1 MSFSPSNPFFHDN
14 GRANPI
20 KEIGARDFFRAV
32 YTPNSR
38 LSISYINNTKIGRA
52 EAGPGP
58 FHPIQA
64 VKADFTSRSYN
75 MSAIASYTSNGKT
88 TFGGYFQATLSDA
101 WLAYAEASLSG
112 GTAALYPVPT
122 NGSGWVLSAQ
132 NDRPVRVTSVVGSS
146 YTLRGGATLTGEYI
160 SNGLGYSDSQA
171 RAYFP
176 MVQAA
181 AKAFESGGPGS
192 GADAALIG
200 ASLNPGLPL
209 LRQHYLFF
217 QLLKANYRNR
227 ADMMIRYTANLDD
240 GGGTVAGY
248 ATANVNGHLQL
259 FAVGML
265 STGGQFT
272 ESRRLLRDQVSV
284 GIRFFVK

>member
-1 MSFSPSNPFFHDN
+1 
-14 GRANPI
+14 
-20 KEIGARDFFRAV
+20 
-32 YTPNSR
+32 
-38 LSISYINNTKIGRA
+38 
-52 EAGPGP
+52 
-58 FHPIQA
+58 
-64 VKADFTSRSYN
+64 
-75 MSAIASYTSNGKT
+75 
-88 TFGGYFQATLSDA
+88 
-101 WLAYAEASLSG
+101 
-112 GTAALYPVPT
+112 
-122 NGSGWVLSAQ
+122 
-132 NDRPVRVTSVVGSS
+132 
-146 YTLRGGATLTGEYI
+146 
-160 SNGLGYSDSQA
+160 
-171 RAYFP
+171 

-181 AKAFESGGPGS
+181 AKGFESGGPAP

-248 ATANVNGHLQL
+248 ATANVNGHVQL